1 MINFRNRNRNDIFFY
16 IINTSL
22 NTSLNTKYCKTYGI
36 MMIMSIPYFISTFIL
51 KNDEERNKKRKSKH
65 TYIYIGSICIEGIT
79 NLNYIVF

>member
-16 IINTSL
+16 IINI
-22 NTSLNTKYCKTYGI
+22 NTKYCKTYGI
-36 MMIMSIPYFISTFIL
+36 MMIMNIPYFISTFIL
-51 KNDEERNKKRKSKH
+51 KNDEKRNKKRKSKH

>member
-16 IINTSL
+16 IINI
-22 NTSLNTKYCKTYGI
+22 NTKYCKTYGI
-36 MMIMSIPYFISTFIL
+36 MMIMNIPYFISTFIL
-51 KNDEERNKKRKSKH
+51 KNEERNKKRKSKY

>member
-16 IINTSL
+16 IINI
-22 NTSLNTKYCKTYGI
+22 NTKYCKTYGI

-65 TYIYIGSICIEGIT
+65 TYIYIGFICIEGIT

>member
-16 IINTSL
+16 IINI
-22 NTSLNTKYCKTYGI
+22 NTKYCKTYDI

-51 KNDEERNKKRKSKH
+51 KNDEKRNKKRKSKH
-65 TYIYIGSICIEGIT
+65 TYIYIGFICIEGIT